1 LVTFR
6 SGERN
11 VAVAMRSI
19 TRVVFVLGIMILR
32 FFSNALAALVRALR
46 VVFSKSAAK
55 ARTPKATANADAE
68 VRSIVVDVDGIPDR
82 ILHSTDDK
90 EKRVEKARL
99 YAAWR
104 ERFDI
109 DSILRTPKPYFKIIK
124 RYYPHAFHMT
134 GKGQN
139 ACSIQIEKAGQ
150 FGHLLDAVRRE
161 AEEIGRPDDDPVHA
175 VVEHVSFVMTFL
187 FEHIDTRPWPCGK
200 TIRIVD
206 MSRLGMNDIGLEVFD
221 FLRVMSQVSKRAF
234 VERIHKIYIVH
245 PPASFAFIFNTCKPL
260 ISERT
265 LKQIVV
271 CSTLDEFTTKVKRE
285 ADLSSVPREY
295 GGSCECADCW
305 RDCERERRLRKLV
318 RKLNAN
324 ETY

>member
-1 LVTFR
+1 
-6 SGERN
+6 
-11 VAVAMRSI
+11 MQSI
-19 TRVVFVLGIMILR
+19 THVVFVLGIMILR
-32 FFSNALAALVRALR
+32 FFSNALAAVVRALR
-46 VVFSKSAAK
+46 VVFSKSVAK
-55 ARTPKATANADAE
+55 ARTPKATANADE
-68 VRSIVVDVDGIPDR
+68 VRANAVDVDGVPDR
-82 ILHSTDDK
+82 ILRSTDDP
-90 EKRVEKARL
+90 ERRVEKARL
-99 YAAWR
+99 FAEWR

-109 DSILRTPKPYFKIIK
+109 DFILRTPKPYFKIIK

-139 ACSIQIEKAGQ
+139 ACSIQIEKPGQ

-187 FEHIDTRPWPCGK
+187 FEHIDTRPWPRGK

-206 MSRLGMNDIGLEVFD
+206 MSRLGMNDIGFEVFD

-260 ISERT
+260 VSERT

-271 CSTLDEFTTKVKRE
+271 CGTLDEFTSKVKRE

-305 RDCERERRLRKLV
+305 RDCDRERRLCKLV

-324 ETY
+324 GAR